1 MPVIQQRTQTWPR
14 LQLWRHAIH
23 YMAEVMLEGVARIR
37 TRCSAI
43 GRHALSNDVRE
54 VFKAVQ
60 ALVPPEDSGI
70 ANAIAS
76 NSSLVDNYLQVGR
89 LRCLLS

>member
-1 MPVIQQRTQTWPR
+1 
-14 LQLWRHAIH
+14 
-23 YMAEVMLEGVARIR
+23 MAEVMLEGIARIR

-43 GRHALSNDVRE
+43 GRHALSSDVRE

-76 NSSLVDNYLQVGR
+76 NSSLVDNYLQVVR
-89 LRCLLS
+89 LRCFAQLKATARCPVAAAQVLSDASI

>member
-1 MPVIQQRTQTWPR
+1 
-14 LQLWRHAIH
+14 
-23 YMAEVMLEGVARIR
+23 MAEVMLEGVARIR

-54 VFKAVQ
+54 VFKAVR

-76 NSSLVDNYLQVGR
+76 NSSLVENYLQVAR
-89 LRCLLS
+89 LGCFA

>member
-1 MPVIQQRTQTWPR
+1 
-14 LQLWRHAIH
+14 
-23 YMAEVMLEGVARIR
+23 MLEGVARIR

-60 ALVPPEDSGI
+60 ALVPPEDSSI

-89 LRCLLS
+89 LGWPAQLKATARCAVAAAQVLCDASI

>member
-1 MPVIQQRTQTWPR
+1 
-14 LQLWRHAIH
+14 
-23 YMAEVMLEGVARIR
+23 MAEVTLEGVARIR

-89 LRCLLS
+89 LRCFAQLKATARCSLAAAPGPL